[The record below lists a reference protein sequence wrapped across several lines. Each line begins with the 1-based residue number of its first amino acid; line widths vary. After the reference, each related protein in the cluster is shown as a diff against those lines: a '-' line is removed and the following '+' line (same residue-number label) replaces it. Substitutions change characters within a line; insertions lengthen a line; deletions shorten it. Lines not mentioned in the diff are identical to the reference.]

1 MKPVI
6 LKNPINGEQVICDDT
21 RDVKV
26 IDGVEYFLVRRHNA
40 PRQFLMRK
48 DALIREPLKK

>member
-6 LKNPINGEQVICDDT
+6 LKNPINGERVICDNI
-21 RDVKV
+21 RDVKI
-26 IDGVEYFLVRRHNA
+26 IDGVEYFLVRRGTA

-48 DALIREPLKK
+48 DALVKEPVKK